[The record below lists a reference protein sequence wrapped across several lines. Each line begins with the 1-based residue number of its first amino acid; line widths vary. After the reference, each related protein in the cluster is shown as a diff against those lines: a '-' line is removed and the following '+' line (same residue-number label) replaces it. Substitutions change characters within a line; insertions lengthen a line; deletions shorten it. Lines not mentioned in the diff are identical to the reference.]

1 MNRLRSICLF
11 DGPMSER
18 TALSP
23 KKEAR
28 KVSRPRRYAFPAAIL
43 RITSGLCRGCSA
55 LGYRAAF
62 RRAEVDAMSTHGT

>member
-1 MNRLRSICLF
+1 MNRLRLICLF

-28 KVSRPRRYAFPAAIL
+28 KVSCPRRYAFPAAIL
-43 RITSGLCRGCSA
+43 RITS
-55 LGYRAAF
+55 
-62 RRAEVDAMSTHGT
+62 